1 MVGFFSQFYKMAISI
16 INCRRVSQLNYLY
29 LNYAWE
35 MTLKQTLF
43 ELGLLIS
50 PAFLF
55 QVHNA
60 TDSLKATRAIYSFL
74 GLNEN
79 FTE

>member
-1 MVGFFSQFYKMAISI
+1 
-16 INCRRVSQLNYLY
+16 
-29 LNYAWE
+29 

-50 PAFLF
+50 HAFLF

-74 GLNEN
+74 GLDEN
-79 FTE
+79 FTKLKSGNKRLFLRRYFANNFTFNGCAEMNSA

>member
-1 MVGFFSQFYKMAISI
+1 
-16 INCRRVSQLNYLY
+16 
-29 LNYAWE
+29 

-50 PAFLF
+50 HALLF
-55 QVHNA
+55 QVYNA
-60 TDSLKATRAIYSFL
+60 TNSLEATKAIYSFL

-79 FTE
+79 FTELKSGDKSLFLRRYLANSFTFNGCAGMNKA

>member
-1 MVGFFSQFYKMAISI
+1 
-16 INCRRVSQLNYLY
+16 
-29 LNYAWE
+29 

-50 PAFLF
+50 HAFFF
-55 QVHNA
+55 QVYNA

-79 FTE
+79 FAELKIGDKSLFLRR

>member
-1 MVGFFSQFYKMAISI
+1 
-16 INCRRVSQLNYLY
+16 
-29 LNYAWE
+29 

-50 PAFLF
+50 HAFL
-55 QVHNA
+55 
-60 TDSLKATRAIYSFL
+60 TRAIYSFL

-79 FTE
+79 FTELKNDDKSLFLRRYFANNFTFNGSAGMNSA

>member
-1 MVGFFSQFYKMAISI
+1 
-16 INCRRVSQLNYLY
+16 
-29 LNYAWE
+29 

-50 PAFLF
+50 HAFLL
-55 QVHNA
+55 QVYNA

-79 FTE
+79 FTELKNDDKSLFLRRYFANNFTFNGSAGMNSA

>member
-1 MVGFFSQFYKMAISI
+1 
-16 INCRRVSQLNYLY
+16 
-29 LNYAWE
+29 

-50 PAFLF
+50 HAFFF
-55 QVHNA
+55 QAFNA
-60 TDSLKATRAIYSFL
+60 TDSLKATKAIYSFL

-79 FTE
+79 FTELKSGDKSLFLIRCVANNFTFNSA

>member
-1 MVGFFSQFYKMAISI
+1 
-16 INCRRVSQLNYLY
+16 
-29 LNYAWE
+29 

-50 PAFLF
+50 HAFLF
-55 QVHNA
+55 QVYNS
-60 TDSLKATRAIYSFL
+60 TDRLKATRAIYSFL

-79 FTE
+79 FTELKSGVKSLFLRRYFAKNFTFNGSARMNSA

>member
-1 MVGFFSQFYKMAISI
+1 
-16 INCRRVSQLNYLY
+16 
-29 LNYAWE
+29 

-50 PAFLF
+50 
-55 QVHNA
+55 HT

-79 FTE
+79 FTELKSGDKSLFLRRYFANNLTFNGSAGMSSA

>member
-1 MVGFFSQFYKMAISI
+1 
-16 INCRRVSQLNYLY
+16 
-29 LNYAWE
+29 

-50 PAFLF
+50 HDFFF
-55 QVHNA
+55 QVYNA
-60 TDSLKATRAIYSFL
+60 TDSLEATRAIHLFL

-79 FTE
+79 FTELKSDKSLFLRKCFATNFTFNGSAGVNSA

>member
-1 MVGFFSQFYKMAISI
+1 
-16 INCRRVSQLNYLY
+16 
-29 LNYAWE
+29 

-50 PAFLF
+50 HAFLF
-55 QVHNA
+55 QVYNA
-60 TDSLKATRAIYSFL
+60 TDSLKAIYSFL

-79 FTE
+79 FTELKSGDKSLFLRRYFANNFTFNGSAGMNSA